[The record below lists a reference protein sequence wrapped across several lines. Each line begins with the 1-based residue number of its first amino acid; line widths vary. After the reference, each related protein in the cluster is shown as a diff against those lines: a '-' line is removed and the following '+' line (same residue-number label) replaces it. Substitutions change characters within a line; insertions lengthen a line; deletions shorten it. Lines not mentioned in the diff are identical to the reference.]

1 MPITPGGGRARVVH
15 AFTHSTFI
23 VVTWRFCM
31 EARDAE
37 RLLRVQWVFNVMT
50 TVVSENLE
58 YFNAYLYV
66 CLVCLLK
73 ISQCRLGAWKCPVI
87 NSCHRQHDETLV
99 LHSTPV
105 RLCYTGI
112 PSKYDSE
119 DKMWTCVHAHTWTYK
134 TAWWVPI
141 KASVSSCFIFL
152 KQKWNYVKIET
163 VPSPLVLVN
172 YKQ

>member
-73 ISQCRLGAWKCPVI
+73 ISQCRLGAWKCLVL
-87 NSCHRQHDETLV
+87 NSCHREHDKTLV
-99 LHSTPV
+99 LHSSPV
-105 RLCYTGI
+105 RLCYNCI
-112 PSKYDSE
+112 PSKHDGKEKS
-119 DKMWTCVHAHTWTYK
+119 VLVPAHILGH
-134 TAWWVPI
+134 I
-141 KASVSSCFIFL
+141 KRVLGYGLRLIHRCQWKIALRYVL
-152 KQKWNYVKIET
+152 AQKWNYVRLKI
-163 VPSPLVLVN
+163 N
-172 YKQ
+172 

>member
-66 CLVCLLK
+66 CLVCLLR
-73 ISQCRLGAWKCPVI
+73 ISQCQLGAWKCPVL

-119 DKMWTCVHAHTWTYK
+119 DKNVSLCPRTHLDIQNSMVDAHKSLRLVMLHLFETK
-134 TAWWVPI
+134 
-141 KASVSSCFIFL
+141 
-152 KQKWNYVKIET
+152 VKLCKDWKST
-163 VPSPLVLVN
+163 
-172 YKQ
+172 